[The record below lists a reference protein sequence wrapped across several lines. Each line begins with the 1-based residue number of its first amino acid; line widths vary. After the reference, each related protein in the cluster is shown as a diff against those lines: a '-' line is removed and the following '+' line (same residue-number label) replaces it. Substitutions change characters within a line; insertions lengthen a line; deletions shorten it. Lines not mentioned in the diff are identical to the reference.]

1 MSVATATSTWHALG
15 TTAGIVVLGDG
26 AHDAARREVEAQLAQ
41 IDAAC
46 SRFRDDS
53 ELTAVNAAR
62 GRPVRVSS
70 TFLDALEVALR
81 AAAVT
86 DGRVD
91 PTVGAALVVAGYD
104 RDFARVR
111 GSRVRRLR
119 AGRVPGWR
127 VVWLDRDAGTVRVP
141 PGVTLDLGA
150 TAKALAADRAA
161 ERALRRSSATGVL
174 VNLGGDIATAG
185 VPPPGGWRVRVADSH
200 RAEATGPGQAVTIAS
215 GGLSTSS
222 TTVRRWRRRGADAHH
237 ILDPGTGA
245 PAAEHWRTVS
255 VAAASCVDAN
265 IASTA
270 AIVLGA
276 PARAWLRDAG
286 LPARLVTVG
295 GEVAVAGGW
304 PADVEMAGGWPA
316 EVEVAGGWPAA
327 VEVAG
332 GWPAAVEVAR

>member
-1 MSVATATSTWHALG
+1 VSVAITTSSWHALG
-15 TTAGIVVLGDG
+15 TTAGIVVLGAG
-26 AHDAARREVEAQLAQ
+26 AHHTARREVEAQLAQ

-53 ELTAVNAAR
+53 ELAAVNRAG

-70 TFLDALEVALR
+70 TLIDALEVALR
-81 AAAVT
+81 AAVLT
-86 DGRVD
+86 GGRVD
-91 PTVGAALVVAGYD
+91 PTVGGALVVAGYD

-127 VVWLDRDAGTVRVP
+127 VVSVDRDAGTVRVP
-141 PGVTLDLGA
+141 PGVSLDLGA

-161 ERALRRSSATGVL
+161 ERALRRSPATGVL

-185 VPPPGGWRVRVADSH
+185 ASPPGGWRVRVADSH
-200 RAEATGPGQAVTIAS
+200 RADATQPGHAVTIAS

-222 TTVRRWRRRGADAHH
+222 TTVRRWRRRGTEAHH
-237 ILDPGTGA
+237 IVDPGTGA
-245 PAAEHWRTVS
+245 PVVEHWRTVS
-255 VAAASCVDAN
+255 VAAATCVDAN

-276 PARAWLRDAG
+276 SARAWLQDAG

-295 GEVAVAGGW
+295 GEVELTAGW
-304 PADVEMAGGWPA
+304 PGVL
-316 EVEVAGGWPAA
+316 
-327 VEVAG
+327 
-332 GWPAAVEVAR
+332 EVAR